1 MCPKYKRNDRSR
13 LILFVLFPLFILT
26 LFSFIFFKN
35 EKTKEHHNE
44 IKTPDEAIAD
54 LKNGNLRF
62 LESKS
67 VHLNYA
73 YEIDLTKKEQ
83 HPHTL
88 ILTCIDS
95 RVPPEI
101 IFDQGIGNVFVARV
115 AGNIE
120 DDDILGSIEF
130 ATKIKHAKLVVVLGH
145 NHCGAVK
152 GAIENAHL
160 EHLTQLVNQIK
171 PAIVPCKT
179 NSLSDKNMD
188 NTSKQNIKM
197 TIEDILHKSA
207 TLRLEVQNK
216 EIKIIGA
223 YYDVTNGKVAFLE
236 NNYKYNPIK

>member
-1 MCPKYKRNDRSR
+1 MCPKYQHTDSR
-13 LILFVLFPLFILT
+13 VRFLFILFPLFILI
-26 LFSFIFFKN
+26 LFSFIFFRDNKI
-35 EKTKEHHNE
+35 KELNPE
-44 IKTPDEAIAD
+44 IKTSDEAILE

-62 LESKS
+62 LTNTLI
-67 VHLNYA
+67 HTDYA
-73 YEIDLTKKEQ
+73 QQIEHTKEEQ

-88 ILTCIDS
+88 ILSCIDS

-101 IFDQGIGNVFVARV
+101 IFDQGIGNLFVARV

-120 DDDILGSIEF
+120 DDDVLGSIEF

-171 PAIVPCKT
+171 PAIIPCKT
-179 NSLSDKNMD
+179 NPLSDERMD
-188 NTSKQNIKM
+188 VTSKQNIKM
-197 TIEDILHKSA
+197 TIADILRKSA

-216 EIKIIGA
+216 ELKIVGA
-223 YYDVTNGKVAFLE
+223 YYDISTGKVAFL
-236 NNYKYNPIK
+236 

>member
-1 MCPKYKRNDRSR
+1 MFFRDNKIKE
-13 LILFVLFPLFILT
+13 
-26 LFSFIFFKN
+26 FS
-35 EKTKEHHNE
+35 HE
-44 IKTPDEAIAD
+44 IKTSEEAILE
-54 LKNGNLRF
+54 LKNGNQRF
-62 LESKS
+62 LTNTLT
-67 VHLNYA
+67 HTDYA
-73 YEIDLTKKEQ
+73 QQIEHTKKEQ

-88 ILTCIDS
+88 ILSCIDS

-101 IFDQGIGNVFVARV
+101 IFDQGIGNLFVARV

-171 PAIVPCKT
+171 PAIIPCKT
-179 NSLSDKNMD
+179 NPLSDENVD
-188 NTSKQNIKM
+188 VTSKKNIQM
-197 TIEDILHKSA
+197 TIADILYKSE

-216 EIKIIGA
+216 ELKIVGA
-223 YYDVTNGKVAFLE
+223 YYDIGTGKVVFL
-236 NNYKYNPIK
+236 

>member
-1 MCPKYKRNDRSR
+1 MCPKYQRNNQRT
-13 LILFVLFPLFILT
+13 LLLLVLFPLFTLM
-26 LFSFIFFKN
+26 LFSFIFFRN
-35 EKTKEHHNE
+35 DTIKELHHE
-44 IKTPDEAIAD
+44 IKTPEEAILE
-54 LKNGNLRF
+54 LKTGNQRF
-62 LESKS
+62 LENKLI
-67 VHLNYA
+67 HTDYA
-73 YEIDLTKKEQ
+73 QQIAHTKTEQ

-88 ILTCIDS
+88 ILSCIDS

-188 NTSKQNIKM
+188 DTSKQNIKM
-197 TIEDILHKSA
+197 TIGDILRKSA

-216 EIKIIGA
+216 EIKIVGA
-223 YYDVTNGKVAFLE
+223 YYDISTGKVAFL
-236 NNYKYNPIK
+236 

>member
-1 MCPKYKRNDRSR
+1 MWSKFQRNDRST
-13 LILFVLFPLFILT
+13 LLFFVLFPLFILM
-26 LFSFIFFKN
+26 LFSFIFFRN
-35 EKTKEHHNE
+35 DTIKEIHHE
-44 IKTPDEAIAD
+44 IKTPEEAILE
-54 LKNGNLRF
+54 LKTGNQRF
-62 LESKS
+62 LTNKLI
-67 VHLNYA
+67 HTDYA
-73 YEIDLTKKEQ
+73 QQIAHTKKEQ

-88 ILTCIDS
+88 ILSCIDS

-179 NSLSDKNMD
+179 NALSDKNMD
-188 NTSKQNIKM
+188 DTSKQNIKM
-197 TIEDILHKSA
+197 TIEDILDKSV

-216 EIKIIGA
+216 EIKIVGA
-223 YYDVTNGKVAFLE
+223 YYDIATGKVAFL
-236 NNYKYNPIK
+236 